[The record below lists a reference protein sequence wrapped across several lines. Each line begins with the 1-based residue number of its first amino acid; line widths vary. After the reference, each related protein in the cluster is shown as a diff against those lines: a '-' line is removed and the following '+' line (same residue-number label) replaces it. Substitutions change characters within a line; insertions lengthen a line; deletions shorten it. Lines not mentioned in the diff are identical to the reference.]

1 MEELD
6 NQEKLLKTRKKILMK
21 DHKFMTS
28 NLVEMDRTVIDK
40 QEELLS
46 IMKERDTEKLKNLE
60 NLQQMFYKETVK
72 MANLCEDID
81 KILEF
86 MNELVQTNIGSK
98 KRVSYTNLKTFN
110 ELLPDDKDN
119 INDLWEKI

>member
-1 MEELD
+1 
-6 NQEKLLKTRKKILMK
+6 MK
-21 DHKFMTS
+21 DHKFLTS

-46 IMKERDTEKLKNLE
+46 IMKQRDTEKLKNLE

-86 MNELVQTNIGSK
+86 MNDLVQTNIGSK
-98 KRVSYTNLKTFN
+98 KRISYTNLKTFN

-119 INDLWEKI
+119 INDL